1 MSFCSQSRIFFFLP
15 SFPFFLLQ
23 LYIFIS
29 IILLNTTPPTSP
41 YSLFSPNVC
50 SIVMISRE
58 SSSTLAKLLL
68 PVLLASTASAIV
80 PEHDTVIR
88 NANDIFNAVNAAGR
102 QWGSSVN
109 HIGFGVY
116 PAYIPAGTMLYRG
129 GPETTAPTTPE
140 WLAFDIHHA
149 QHFALR
155 NVYRSNKKTDTDS
168 KPMASKD
175 EENPDDTHTLET
187 GNVDKHAAQKVLTN
201 KHNNHSQPKSENR
214 AYLQTYQAA
223 EDLKVL
229 YLDGM
234 SAAHPD
240 GPHDTWNM
248 LRDNETTTSPPEDDP
263 MRADPP
269 HAMCEIVNAMG
280 YQAIVRMEM
289 GFEVI
294 YCDFNDGGLDLIS
307 QVREKPLKKRLSNK
321 FDATRMP
328 WARSAV
334 SHYDGLGSKLFIAFS
349 SMFSALFYPVSM
361 TDASGQYRISA
372 MPLQERRELRAGA
385 LQALQNPTKYQRV
398 NWHWQEATTAI
409 VARFA
414 GTIAALASGKL
425 TTEFIAAEVEGV
437 AAAYCNYEADVNVAD
452 ETEAANKTFNS
463 VDMCSRELLR
473 PVTMYRNRWTEQDK
487 LLHTAISV
495 VTEDI
500 CSTYIAS
507 YGELLAAAEQEDL
520 RADDRTS
527 RTMPEA
533 TRWVVKKMRGLTERL
548 AWPEWEKLQPCEDH
562 EVAFTPMF
570 PLGNK
575 NKGLKPACRSSEDL
589 RDMDMDFVG

>member
-1 MSFCSQSRIFFFLP
+1 
-15 SFPFFLLQ
+15 
-23 LYIFIS
+23 
-29 IILLNTTPPTSP
+29 
-41 YSLFSPNVC
+41 
-50 SIVMISRE
+50 MISRE
-58 SSSTLAKLLL
+58 SSSTLGQLLL
-68 PVLLASTASAIV
+68 LLLASTASAIV
-80 PEHDTVIR
+80 PEHDAVLR

-102 QWGSSVN
+102 QWGSSIN
-109 HIGFGVY
+109 YIGFGIY
-116 PAYIPAGTMLYRG
+116 PAYIPAGTMLYHG

-155 NVYRSNKKTDTDS
+155 DVYRSNKKTDTDS
-168 KPMASKD
+168 KRTDSKD
-175 EENPDDTHTLET
+175 EENPDDTLTLET
-187 GNVDKHAAQKVLTN
+187 GSVDKHAAQKVLTN
-201 KHNNHSQPKSENR
+201 NSNNPSQPKSENR
-214 AYLQTYQAA
+214 SYLQTYQTAK
-223 EDLKVL
+223 DLKVL

-234 SAAHPD
+234 SAANPD

-248 LRDNETTTSPPEDDP
+248 LRDNETTTSPPQDDP

-269 HAMCEIVNAMG
+269 HAMCKIVNAMG

-289 GFEVI
+289 GFEVV
-294 YCDFNDGGLDLIS
+294 YCDFNDGGLDLVS
-307 QVREKPLKKRLSNK
+307 QVREKPLKKRLSSR
-321 FDATRMP
+321 FEATRIP
-328 WARSAV
+328 WVRGAV
-334 SHYDGLGSKLFIAFS
+334 SHYDGLGGKLFIAFS

-361 TDASGQYRISA
+361 TDASGQRRISA
-372 MPLQERRELRAGA
+372 MPLQERRELRADA
-385 LQALQNPTKYQRV
+385 LQALQYPTKYQRV

-425 TTEFIAAEVEGV
+425 TAEFIAAEIEGV
-437 AAAYCNYEADVNVAD
+437 AAAYYGYEDDVTVAD
-452 ETEAANKTFNS
+452 ETESANKTFNS

-473 PVTMYRNRWTEQDK
+473 PVTMYRNWWTEQDK
-487 LLHTAISV
+487 LLHTAISA

-500 CSTYIAS
+500 CSTYISS
-507 YGELLAAAEQEDL
+507 YGELLAAAKQEGL

-533 TRWVVKKMRGLTERL
+533 TRWVVKKMRRLKERL
-548 AWPEWEKLQPCEDH
+548 AWPEWKKLQPCADQ

-575 NKGLKPACRSSEDL
+575 NEGWKPACRSSEDL
-589 RDMDMDFVG
+589 RDMGMDLWDEI